1 MSKRLE
7 QIVDASERGD
17 PILMCAVVAGDP
29 HVEATIDYVSTIAEA
44 GADVIELIV
53 PFSDPA
59 YHGPVIQ
66 RACDRAL
73 KEGLDWRDVQTI
85 GESVRE
91 SEETAIIV
99 SSYYNRVL
107 ASGRKNVARR
117 LSKAGIDGVMIA
129 DLPWDESASLRRD
142 LEAQKMDFIPQIAP
156 TTGADRLRAIGQG
169 ATSFVVWTGHSGGE
183 MTLSRESFSRAME
196 AFHSRSSTPVFA
208 SMKIS
213 SGEEAATVTEFA
225 DGVLVGS
232 ALTWLIEG
240 RGDDLEER
248 LRGFVGELRRAI
260 DGDEGEPVEP
270 ESDVT
275 A

>member
-1 MSKRLE
+1 
-7 QIVDASERGD
+7 VSERLDKVCRNTGES

-29 HVEATIDYVSTIAEA
+29 HIDATIDYVSTVAEA

-73 KEGLDWRDVQTI
+73 SEGLNWRDVQQI
-85 GESVRE
+85 GEAFRE
-91 SEETAIIV
+91 DHDTAMIV

-107 ASGRKNVARR
+107 ATGRKSVSRR
-117 LSKAGIDGVMIA
+117 LGTGGIDGLMVA
-129 DLPWDESASLRRD
+129 DLPWDEAGPMRRD
-142 LEAQKMDFIPQIAP
+142 LEAQQLDFIPQIAP
-156 TTGADRLRAIGQG
+156 TTSAARLREIGSEASQ
-169 ATSFVVWTGHSGGE
+169 FVVWTGHSGGE
-183 MTLSRESFSRAME
+183 VTLSKESFGRSME
-196 AFHSRSSTPVFA
+196 AFHSNSDTPVFA

-213 SGEEAATVTEFA
+213 SGEEAAAVKEYA

-240 RGDDLEER
+240 RGKDLRER
-248 LRGFVGELRRAI
+248 LWTFVQDLRMSI
-260 DGDEGEPVEP
+260 DGESP
-270 ESDVT
+270 ES
-275 A
+275 ANP